1 MIIEVYGAWGGG
13 GVFALHWVLKETQA
27 FENTESQS
35 DLRYTLGESLG
46 VGVGRREANVHSYY
60 PCPKP
65 MISLA
70 TVLQIHK

>member
-1 MIIEVYGAWGGG
+1 MIIEVYGTWGGG

-46 VGVGRREANVHSYY
+46 VGWGGEKQTSIV
-60 PCPKP
+60 
-65 MISLA
+65 
-70 TVLQIHK
+70 TIHVRNL